1 MNTGTPNLKRRDD
14 ASKRGKSTFF
24 KIENDRDGI
33 SDWVEWA
40 KTDRGGKQFMLDLE
54 ETTTCKSVY
63 GLCE

>member
-1 MNTGTPNLKRRDD
+1 MSD

-24 KIENDRDGI
+24 TLEKGRDGI